1 MVTARSLFQSSLQ
14 LIETKMKKNKIG
26 LWLLLVVSVVL
37 IDIVIKQCIV
47 RHFNFAEPYYL
58 LPFLN
63 ITLAY
68 NRGAAFGF
76 LNGQSGWQVGMLS
89 LIAVVVS
96 VGIIYWLRKISN
108 QYPLQSCG
116 ISLVLGGAIGNLIDR
131 IHYGYVID
139 FIDFHINHW
148 HFAFF
153 NMADAA
159 ITIGV
164 VLLIIDFLLRGN
176 KREKNSTGKS

>member
-1 MVTARSLFQSSLQ
+1 MGA
-14 LIETKMKKNKIG
+14 KKKNKIW
-26 LWLLLVVSVVL
+26 LWLTLAIVVILV
-37 IDIVIKQCIV
+37 DIAIKQLIV
-47 RHFNFAEPYYL
+47 HNFDFADPYYL

-76 LNGQSGWQVGMLS
+76 LNGQSGWQVGVLA

-96 VGIIYWLRKISN
+96 IGIIYWLRKISDK
-108 QYPLQSCG
+108 YPLQSCG
-116 ISLVLGGAIGNLIDR
+116 IALVLGGAVGNLIDR

-139 FIDFHINHW
+139 FIDVHIGHW

-153 NMADAA
+153 NVADSA
-159 ITIGV
+159 ITVGV
-164 VLLIIDFLLRGN
+164 ILLIIDFLFTKD
-176 KREKNSTGKS
+176 KRRSEHEKSSTGKS